1 MSARVTIEQLE
12 SFCVDAL
19 KACDVGEDNARA
31 TAALLA
37 FTDSWGV
44 FTHGS
49 KLLIGYAKRL
59 TGKGLK
65 GNGTPSVVR
74 EGPSWALVDG
84 GSTLGQVTSTYAM
97 QLAIEKAKEAG
108 TAYVGVRNS
117 CHFGAAGVYA
127 NQAAQQGMIGM
138 AMANDVPSVAAPG
151 SRNAVTGSN
160 PMAYGVPTGGHPILL
175 DMAISTVAGGKVF
188 AACERGE
195 PLPDNWVI
203 GPDGLPTNDGS
214 GYPESSSLAPMA
226 GYKGYGIALLIE
238 TVSAVLTGASMT
250 QNVGSWLFDDP
261 GMKTDH
267 GGAFLAINV
276 STLMPL
282 EVFQQRIDGLIEEIH
297 AAPKAGGS
305 ERIYLPGEKEWE
317 KREEALKV
325 GISLPSDVIQSLRRL
340 SKHTGVAAPDWL

>member
-1 MSARVTIEQLE
+1 MSEHVTVEQLE

-19 KACDVGEDNARA
+19 KACEVGEDNARA
-31 TAALLA
+31 TAALLVL
-37 FTDSWGV
+37 TDSWGV

-65 GNGTPSVVR
+65 GNATPSIVR

-97 QLAIEKAKEAG
+97 QLAIDKAREAG

-151 SRNAVTGSN
+151 SRKAVTGSN
-160 PMAYGVPTGGHPILL
+160 PMAYGVPTGGNPILL

-188 AACERGE
+188 AACERGD
-195 PLPDNWVI
+195 PLPENWVI
-203 GPDGLPTNDGS
+203 GPDGRPTTDGS
-214 GYPESSSLAPMA
+214 KYPESSSLAPMA
-226 GYKGYGIALLIE
+226 GHKGYGIALLIE
-238 TVSAVLTGASMT
+238 TLSAVLTGAAMT

-261 GMKTDH
+261 SIETDH

-282 EVFQQRIDGLIEEIH
+282 EEFQGRIDGLVQEIH
-297 AAPKAGGS
+297 AAPKADGS
-305 ERIYLPGEKEWE
+305 DRIYVPGEKEWE
-317 KREEALKV
+317 KREKALKA
-325 GISLPSDVIQSLRRL
+325 GILLPSDVIQSLRRL
-340 SKHTGVAAPDWL
+340 SEHTGVPVPDWL